1 MIINGGLIYDF
12 KSNLWV
18 SSLLINQ
25 FVSGSA
31 KSWIFKKTTDDIE
44 IIIEGEF
51 YYNDKWCNKIF
62 KKSNIE
68 YPEKDNDILVEKYLL
83 RQKTQVLMAEAK
95 KIKQTNN
102 TYCNNN
108 HHYLH
113 NLNKRSSPFMLP
125 PPAPKKLRQRTAPVS
140 SKSKESDNSVDNNCF
155 TKKEILEAK
164 LKKHLKILKEF
175 IKKNDDNDLFITTLC
190 DDIIITI
197 RALNAS
203 NGVAYI
209 LSRETSQGLQ
219 RGYNQTDLTD
229 LEDNNSYDFNHN
241 LSNAIT
247 SPYCS
252 QSAAQMIRSITSN

>member
-1 MIINGGLIYDF
+1 M
-12 KSNLWV
+12 
-18 SSLLINQ
+18 
-25 FVSGSA
+25 
-31 KSWIFKKTTDDIE
+31 T
-44 IIIEGEF
+44 
-51 YYNDKWCNKIF
+51 
-62 KKSNIE
+62 
-68 YPEKDNDILVEKYLL
+68 
-83 RQKTQVLMAEAK
+83 
-95 KIKQTNN
+95 
-102 TYCNNN
+102 
-108 HHYLH
+108 
-113 NLNKRSSPFMLP
+113 
-125 PPAPKKLRQRTAPVS
+125 
-140 SKSKESDNSVDNNCF
+140 NCF
-155 TKKEILEAK
+155 TKKDILEAK
-164 LKKHLKILKEF
+164 LKKHLELLKEF
-175 IKKNDDNDLFITTLC
+175 MKNNGDDDQFITTLC